1 MHILFVDESGTP
13 PERAKASTQPY
24 FVLGGIVIP
33 EDIWAKM
40 AGDLARLKTQF
51 KIDGEIKW
59 RYFAPDRGG
68 KQHALTHLSAPERED
83 LRTQIYQVIGKYKA
97 VRLICVVTQT
107 EIAYQ
112 QPYIATGDDLYWYSY
127 KQLTERFQYYLQD
140 LERTVGQKLNGIVVC
155 DHRAPKDDERLREL
169 HHKLLKSAKS
179 TISSYGNMVE
189 GLFIAPSH
197 LSVGIQF
204 ADMVAGAVFRAY
216 KAKDKRFAEQ
226 IKSAFRS
233 SPSGKID
240 GYGLVNAQ
248 EAVLGR

>member
-1 MHILFVDESGTP
+1 MHILFVDESGSP
-13 PERAKASTQPY
+13 PEREKAAQQPF

-40 AGDLARLKTQF
+40 AGDLARLKAQF

-68 KQHALTHLSAPERED
+68 KAHALSHLSGAEREA
-83 LRTQIYQVIGKYKA
+83 LRTQLYQVIGRYKS
-97 VRLICVVTQT
+97 VRLICVVTST
-107 EIAYQ
+107 ELAYQ
-112 QPYIATGDDLYWYSY
+112 QAYITTGDDLYWYSY

-155 DHRAPKDDERLREL
+155 DHRGPKDDERLREL
-169 HHKLLKSAKS
+169 HHKLLSSAKS

-216 KAKDKRFAEQ
+216 KAQDKRFAEQ
-226 IKSAFRS
+226 IKPAFRT
-233 SPSGKID
+233 SPKGKID
-240 GYGLVNAQ
+240 GYGLVKFPK
-248 EAVLGR
+248 GW